1 MHPTLRRGVFGLAVA
16 AALVATAPRADSVS
30 ATSPREVVRWTTA
43 APLVS
48 AVDAVGMTV
57 SNMDRSVAFFRDVLT
72 FEPVSDTEV
81 SGEAYDRL
89 TGVFAS
95 RLRIV
100 RLRLGEEALELTEY
114 LTPRG
119 RPVPADSRSNDLW
132 FQHVAIIVS
141 DMDAAYA
148 RLRQHRVEHASPEPQ
163 RLPDWNPAAGG
174 IKAFYFKD
182 PDGHPLEVLQF
193 PFGKGDAK
201 WQRTAGRLFLGI
213 DHTAIVVA
221 DTATSL
227 AFYRDTLGLRL
238 AGESMN
244 SGPEQERLN
253 AVFGARLHISG
264 LRAEAGPGVE
274 FLEYLSPRNGRAAAN
289 IQAND
294 LAHWE
299 TIMHTTR
306 AERAFDV
313 LRAGRWLLSPS
324 LVELP
329 GLARLTKTV
338 LVRDPD
344 GHAVKVVE
352 R

>member
-1 MHPTLRRGVFGLAVA
+1 M
-16 AALVATAPRADSVS
+16 
-30 ATSPREVVRWTTA
+30 
-43 APLVS
+43 S
-48 AVDAVGMTV
+48 AVDAIGMTV
-57 SNMDRSVAFFRDVLT
+57 SNMERSVAFFRDVLT

-89 TGVFAS
+89 HGVFAS
-95 RLRIV
+95 RARIV
-100 RLRLGEEALELTEY
+100 RLRLGEEEIELTEF

-119 RPVPADSRSNDLW
+119 RPVPVDSRSNDRW

-148 RLRQHRVEHASPEPQ
+148 RLRQYGVEHASPEPQ

-193 PFGKGDAK
+193 PPGKGDAK
-201 WQRTAGRLFLGI
+201 WQRASGRLFLGI

-221 DTATSL
+221 DTAASL
-227 AFYRDTLGLRL
+227 AFYRDTLGMRL
-238 AGESMN
+238 AGESLN
-244 SGPEQERLN
+244 YGPEQERLN

-264 LRAEAGPGVE
+264 LRAESGPGVE
-274 FLEYLSPRNGRAAAN
+274 FLEYLSPRNGRAATN

-299 TIMHTTR
+299 TTVRTTR
-306 AERAFDV
+306 GERAFDV
-313 LRAGRWLLSPS
+313 LRSGRWLLSPA

-329 GLARLTKTV
+329 GLPRPIKSV